1 MKEFRQYDK
10 KYCDRETSHCC
21 LNLDIYCEHCEELRK
36 QGWRA
41 ALEMVLKKEN
51 VVRFCW
57 RAEYKSEEAIPTI
70 YDDIREE
77 LEK

>member
-36 QGWRA
+36 RGWRA
-41 ALEMVLKKEN
+41 ALEWGKSRSSNMIGCKRTINTSEIERELKE
-51 VVRFCW
+51 
-57 RAEYKSEEAIPTI
+57 
-70 YDDIREE
+70 
-77 LEK
+77 

>member
-1 MKEFRQYDK
+1 MKKFEKWLKTFYKNHRGYM
-10 KYCDRETSHCC
+10 RFEPTA
-21 LNLDIYCEHCEELRK
+21 EM
-36 QGWRA
+36 GWRA